1 MLNAV
6 QHTPP
11 KIIFYFAHINT
22 NKTGRFKTTQTTDYR
37 RGNERQ
43 LSKFGCG
50 IDVKLDVCVS
60 VDDDEVG

>member
-11 KIIFYFAHINT
+11 KIFFYFAHINT

-43 LSKFGCG
+43 LSKF
-50 IDVKLDVCVS
+50 DAVLM
-60 VDDDEVG
+60 